1 MTMDKDDKKSRKVY
15 SKKITYLRRL
25 IVGGVVASC
34 LIPLCICIILAI
46 RYDRL
51 RNEFEQNKAD
61 LEWYRNRFGTERE
74 ILGSDG
80 TEVAKEETDEDK
92 SQDQSGNLTVA
103 DEPGAEENR
112 QYDIDGSD
120 VTADKAQD
128 KAGDGEN
135 IEGTRYVY
143 LTFDDG
149 PSSSTDK
156 ILDILQEYDVKA
168 TFFVC
173 GKPDS
178 RYTELYK
185 RIVDEGHTLGMHS
198 YSHKYNVI
206 YDSPESFKDDLDKLR
221 RFLNET
227 TGTWSKYYRF
237 PGGSSNTVS
246 QVDMKELVECLNDEG
261 ITFFDWNV
269 AGGDA
274 TGGAT
279 KATIYNN
286 VVNNVPRFKHSI
298 VLLHDAADKMS
309 TVEAL
314 PEIIEAIQAMDD
326 TVIVPITDDTLP
338 VQHIKY

>member
-1 MTMDKDDKKSRKVY
+1 MAPDKDDKKSKKVY

-25 IVGGVVASC
+25 IVGAVAASC
-34 LIPLCICIILAI
+34 LIPLCICVILAI

-51 RNEFEQNKAD
+51 RSEFEQNKAD

-74 ILGSDG
+74 ILLSDNS
-80 TEVAKEETDEDK
+80 EAPQEETVVV
-92 SQDQSGNLTVA
+92 QAQV
-103 DEPGAEENR
+103 DEPGVEENK
-112 QYDIDGSD
+112 QYDIDGSEV
-120 VTADKAQD
+120 VTDSTTEADDAQN
-128 KAGDGEN
+128 AEN

-149 PSSSTDK
+149 PSSSTDD
-156 ILDILQEYDVKA
+156 ILDVLKEYDVKA

-178 RYTELYK
+178 RYTDLYK
-185 RIVDEGHTLGMHS
+185 RIVEEGHTLGMHS

-206 YDSPESFKDDLDKLR
+206 YESADSFKDDLDKLR

-246 QVDMKELVECLNDEG
+246 KADMKELIQCLNDED

-298 VLLHDAADKMS
+298 VLLHDSADKMS

>member
-1 MTMDKDDKKSRKVY
+1 MAMDKDDKKSKKVY
-15 SKKITYLRRL
+15 SKRITYLRRL
-25 IVGGVVASC
+25 IVGAVIASC

-51 RNEFEQNKAD
+51 RSEFEQMSAD
-61 LEWYRNRFGTERE
+61 LEWYRNRFGTERQ
-74 ILGSDG
+74 ILGSNEDTALG
-80 TEVAKEETDEDK
+80 EEE
-92 SQDQSGNLTVA
+92 SQTQAQSPVVA

-112 QYDIDGSD
+112 QYNIDGSE
-120 VTADKAQD
+120 VAADNTQQEESN
-128 KAGDGEN
+128 GGEN

-156 ILDILQEYDVKA
+156 ILDVLKEYDVKA

-206 YDSPESFKDDLDKLR
+206 YDSAESFKDDLDKLR

-246 QVDMKELVECLNDEG
+246 QADMKELIDCLNEEG

>member
-1 MTMDKDDKKSRKVY
+1 MALDKDDKKSKKVY

-25 IVGGVVASC
+25 IVGAVVASC
-34 LIPLCICIILAI
+34 LIPLCLCIILAV

-51 RNEFEQNKAD
+51 RSEYEQSRAD
-61 LEWYRNRFGTERE
+61 LDWYRNRFGTERQ

-80 TEVAKEETDEDK
+80 IEEPEADESVATA
-92 SQDQSGNLTVA
+92 SV

-112 QYDIDGSD
+112 QYDIDGSE
-120 VTADKAQD
+120 VTAGRDTDQDTDAQN
-128 KAGDGEN
+128 AEN

-156 ILDILQEYDVKA
+156 ILDVLKEYDVKA

-178 RYTELYK
+178 RYTDLYK

-206 YDSPESFKDDLDKLR
+206 YESTDSFKDDLDKLR

-246 QVDMKELVECLNDEG
+246 QVDMKELIQCLNDEG

>member
-1 MTMDKDDKKSRKVY
+1 MVLDKDDKKSKKVY

-25 IVGGVVASC
+25 IVGAVVASC
-34 LIPLCICIILAI
+34 LIPLCLCIILAV

-51 RNEFEQNKAD
+51 RSEYEQSRAD
-61 LEWYRNRFGTERE
+61 LDWYRNRFGTERQ

-80 TEVAKEETDEDK
+80 TEETEAEESIATA
-92 SQDQSGNLTVA
+92 SV

-112 QYDIDGSD
+112 QYDIDGSEVAVGSD
-120 VTADKAQD
+120 ADQDTDAQN
-128 KAGDGEN
+128 AEN

-156 ILDILQEYDVKA
+156 ILDVLKEYDVKA

-206 YDSPESFKDDLDKLR
+206 YESTDSFKDDLDKLR

-246 QVDMKELVECLNDEG
+246 QADMKDLIQCLNDEG